1 MPLSRLELVAQHGD
15 QTLSR
20 VRFFLYPARSAT
32 DAYAIQDT
40 GLQFTEG
47 KPFASTNIIY
57 GHEAVLRGSASRD
70 ADTMLGEEG
79 GLFILSL
86 PPNLHLGYGIFT
98 SAYID
103 RKQKQVSGSPIKY
116 AAARDQL
123 SLYVSPEAEA
133 ERVHIEAE
141 VANGYGLDQRPV
153 YMLES
158 KYIVG
163 KFLFSDGF
171 DQLIR
176 QLGVKIGGFEGLD
189 YDVLERSFLD
199 VMRASA
205 NSNPGVAE
213 AALRDLVTG
222 TVESMIIAR
231 LRMMRWHNLVLL
243 GYKFYEGDRQIQIPG
258 VTNMADQRRKM
269 DDVGRLLAS
278 SMLFNAELE
287 WLKLFVAK
295 ELEIMR
301 IELEGSELANLPD

>member
-1 MPLSRLELVAQHGD
+1 M
-15 QTLSR
+15 
-20 VRFFLYPARSAT
+20 
-32 DAYAIQDT
+32 
-40 GLQFTEG
+40 
-47 KPFASTNIIY
+47 
-57 GHEAVLRGSASRD
+57 
-70 ADTMLGEEG
+70 
-79 GLFILSL
+79 
-86 PPNLHLGYGIFT
+86 
-98 SAYID
+98 
-103 RKQKQVSGSPIKY
+103 
-116 AAARDQL
+116 
-123 SLYVSPEAEA
+123 
-133 ERVHIEAE
+133 
-141 VANGYGLDQRPV
+141 
-153 YMLES
+153 
-158 KYIVG
+158 
-163 KFLFSDGF
+163 
-171 DQLIR
+171 
-176 QLGVKIGGFEGLD
+176 
-189 YDVLERSFLD
+189 SFLD